1 MRSPPTDVMAVAA
14 LLLLLLLVSLAA
26 NTTASPDRESKSGR
40 NRRMLKLYERVMVE
54 WKAGHGKNIR
64 NEEETRRVFAE
75 WMVEYGKKYSSAG
88 EEDRRY
94 ALFKDELRR
103 VDLLNA
109 AFGPNPIYGINF
121 LSDITDEEWGFL
133 SQERCHMNQQNLF
146 HKIFNDVRSGDSS
159 PRELPYESTE
169 PIPRRDVYSYYI

>member
-1 MRSPPTDVMAVAA
+1 MRSPPMAVMAVAA
-14 LLLLLLLVSLAA
+14 LLLLVSLAA

-40 NRRMLKLYERVMVE
+40 NQRMVKLYERVMVE

-121 LSDITDEEWGFL
+121 LSDITDKEWRFL
-133 SQERCHMNQQNLF
+133 SE
-146 HKIFNDVRSGDSS
+146 GA
-159 PRELPYESTE
+159 LPYESTK
-169 PIPRRDVYSYYI
+169 PISQDLQRRQEWRFFTQGVAI

>member
-1 MRSPPTDVMAVAA
+1 
-14 LLLLLLLVSLAA
+14 
-26 NTTASPDRESKSGR
+26 
-40 NRRMLKLYERVMVE
+40 MLKLYERVMVE

-64 NEEETRRVFAE
+64 NEEENRWVFAE
-75 WMVEYGKKYSSAG
+75 WMVKYGKKYSSAG

-133 SQERCHMNQQNLF
+133 SHRAFTSRKRAFGLDHLVPACLWTGT
-146 HKIFNDVRSGDSS
+146 KGPATS
-159 PRELPYESTE
+159 PQFSMPPSRL
-169 PIPRRDVYSYYI
+169 